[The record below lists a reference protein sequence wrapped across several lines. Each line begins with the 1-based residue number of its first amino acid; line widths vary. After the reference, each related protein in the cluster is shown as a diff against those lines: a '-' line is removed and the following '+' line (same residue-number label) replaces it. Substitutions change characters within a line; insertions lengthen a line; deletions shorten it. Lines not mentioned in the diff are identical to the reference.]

1 MRHAPLILL
10 ALALL
15 APAARAQWTEAPH
28 GRSLVARLR
37 AAPFPHPSRPQFTDN
52 RTLIFVPRGFAPG
65 PTVDIVVHY
74 HGHRAETVESATFRR
89 LREQLAGAQVSAVL
103 LCPQGPLRAA
113 DSAGGKHEEPGGLA
127 RFLAEALERL
137 VADGVVPQG
146 ARVGRVVLSGHS
158 GAYRVI
164 ARALGVGGVD
174 VSEVYLHDGLYAES
188 DAFFRFATTPGKR
201 FLSTSTPGGGTAA
214 NNEALRTRLRSAGL
228 SVASTE
234 DDATLRSTRTMILA
248 TGEVHDA
255 VTHTRDRLQ
264 RFLATSG
271 LTKGGAPRPTL
282 LAVRRDGGQ
291 VEVGWRAAAVGHR
304 GWRVKAFDPGA
315 GVDGTPGATLV
326 EVGPD
331 ARSARVPA
339 GSLVAVTVVCVG
351 PDGGEGPPSHAYAC
365 SSAGTKPAVLVVDGF
380 RRRSGRYT
388 KETHPFAAT
397 LVRAVAAAGYPVDS
411 ARAEVVGREVDV
423 RGYACLVWLA
433 GDQSVDDQA
442 LDARE
447 RSVVNGQLLEGR
459 AALVSG
465 SEVAFDLGRGP
476 QDERS
481 FLANALG
488 ATFAA
493 DAAAGGRASGAGP
506 LAGVSATFSAGPYAV
521 AFPDVFGLTG
531 QGAVKALA
539 YADGRTAAVGVERG
553 GRGRSLLVGFPL
565 ECVTEKDAL
574 VARSLEW
581 LLAPPPPTTGI
592 TAAVSPGP

>member
-1 MRHAPLILL
+1 MRPALFIPL

-15 APAARAQWTEAPH
+15 APVARAQWTEAPH

-37 AAPFPHPSRPQFTDN
+37 TAPFPHPSRPQFTDD
-52 RTLIFVPRGFAPG
+52 RTLFFVPRGFVPG
-65 PTVDIVVHY
+65 PTVDVVVHY
-74 HGHRAETVESATFRR
+74 HGHRAETVSSATLRR

-113 DSAGGKHEEPGGLA
+113 DSAGGKHEVAGGLS
-127 RFLAEALERL
+127 RFLTEALERL
-137 VADGVVPQG
+137 VTNGVVPQG

-174 VSEVYLHDGLYAES
+174 VSEVYLHDGLYGET
-188 DAFFRFATTPGKR
+188 DAFFGFATTPGKR

-214 NNEALRTRLRSAGL
+214 NNEALRRRLRGAGL

-234 DDATLRSTRTMILA
+234 DDATLRATRTMILA
-248 TGEVHDA
+248 TGEGHDA
-255 VTHTRDRLQ
+255 VTHTRDRFQ

-271 LTKGGAPRPTL
+271 LAKGGAPRPTL
-282 LAVRRDGGQ
+282 LAVRREGGQ

-304 GWRVKAFDPGA
+304 GWRVKAA
-315 GVDGTPGATLV
+315 AIDGTPGATLA

-351 PDGGEGPPSHAYAC
+351 PDGAEGPPSNAYAC
-365 SSAGTKPAVLVVDGF
+365 SAAGSKPAVLVVDGF

-397 LVRAVAAAGYPVDS
+397 IVRAVAAAGYPVDS
-411 ARAEVVGREVDV
+411 ARAEVVGREVSERD
-423 RGYACLVWLA
+423 YPCLVWLA

-476 QDERS
+476 QDERT
-481 FLANALG
+481 FLATALG

-493 DAAAGGRASGAGP
+493 DSAAGGRASGAGP
-506 LAGVSATFSAGPYAV
+506 LAGVWVTFGNGPYAV
-521 AFPDVFGLTG
+521 PHPDVFGLT
-531 QGAVKALA
+531 QGGVKALS
-539 YADGRTAAVGVERG
+539 YADGRAAAVGVERG

-565 ECVTEKDAL
+565 ECVTERDAL
-574 VARSLEW
+574 VSKALEW

-592 TAAVSPGP
+592 VSTVAPGQ

>member
-1 MRHAPLILL
+1 MRHALII
-10 ALALL
+10 ALTVALL
-15 APAARAQWTEAPH
+15 APVAHAQWTEAPH

-37 AAPFPHPSRPQFTDN
+37 TAPFPHATRPQFTDD

-65 PTVDIVVHY
+65 PTVDVVVHY
-74 HGHRAETVESATFRR
+74 HGHRAETVQSATFRR

-113 DSAGGKHEEPGGLA
+113 DSAGGKHEDPGGLS

-164 ARALGVGGVD
+164 AKALGVGGVD
-174 VSEVYLHDGLYAES
+174 VSEVYLHDALYGES

-201 FLSTSTPGGGTAA
+201 LLSTSTPGGGTAA
-214 NNEALRTRLRSAGL
+214 NNEALRTRLRTAGL

-234 DDATLRSTRTMILA
+234 DDATLRSTRTLILA
-248 TGEVHDA
+248 TGESHDA
-255 VTHTRDRLQ
+255 VTHTRDRFQ

-271 LTKGGAPRPTL
+271 LAKGGAPRPTL
-282 LAVRRDGGQ
+282 LAVRREAGQ

-304 GWRVKAFDPGA
+304 GWRVKAA
-315 GVDGTPGATLV
+315 AIDGTPGATLV

-351 PDGGEGPPSHAYAC
+351 PDGAEGQPSSAYAC
-365 SSAGTKPAVLVVDGF
+365 SAAGSKPAVLVVDGF

-397 LVRAVAAAGYPVDS
+397 IVRAVAAAGYPVDS

-423 RGYACLVWLA
+423 RHYPCIVWLA

-476 QDERS
+476 QDERT

-493 DAAAGGRASGAGP
+493 DAAAGGRAAGVGP
-506 LAGVSATFSAGPYAV
+506 LAGVSVTFSAGPYAV

-539 YADGRTAAVGVERG
+539 YGDGRTAAVGVERG

-565 ECVTEKDAL
+565 ECVTERDAL

-581 LLAPPPPTTGI
+581 LLTPPPPTTGLVS
-592 TAAVSPGP
+592 TVSPGQ